1 MSYETGW
8 VKIPSPYIT
17 KVVVRAAELS
27 NKKIYAL
34 QIGAALF
41 DYKLGKTL
49 LQIGAASLLQ
59 IGARFVTNW
68 GSYYKLGQRLL
79 QNRAAI
85 TNWSNT
91 YYKTRQVLQIR
102 TIVTN
107 WVITY
112 CKYAKRDTYS

>member
-27 NKKIYAL
+27 NKNIYAL

-59 IGARFVTNW
+59 TGATYITKR
-68 GSYYKLGQRLL
+68 GRYYKLGQLL
-79 QNRAAI
+79 QI
-85 TNWSNT
+85 GS
-91 YYKTRQVLQIR
+91 
-102 TIVTN
+102 
-107 WVITY
+107 
-112 CKYAKRDTYS
+112 